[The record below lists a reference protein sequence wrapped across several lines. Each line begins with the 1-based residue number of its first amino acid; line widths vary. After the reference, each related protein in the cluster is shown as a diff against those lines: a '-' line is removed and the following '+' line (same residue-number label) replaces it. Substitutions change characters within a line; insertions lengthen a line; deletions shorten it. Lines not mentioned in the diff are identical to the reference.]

1 MVGGGPAGCAAAL
14 ALLAAGRSV
23 TVVERSEMRRP
34 RVGEILPPLVRP
46 ALAGI
51 GLLERFR
58 AQGHLPSYLLRSAWG
73 RDEPHQVDLTFH
85 PYGPGWHVDRAA
97 FDRLLLDTAEERGAR
112 LRRGATLGAIEAVPD
127 GWRVRTAAPAGG
139 HGTLEASFLIDA
151 SGRASSVA
159 RRLAAGPRPHD
170 RGAALVAF
178 LRTGRAPEPGRV
190 VTLIEA
196 AEDGWWYAGRLPSQ
210 RMVAA
215 FLSDSDLLPRDPR
228 RFPGFWR
235 ERLAATSLVS
245 DQCAGAR
252 LEVGPRL
259 VRSGTARLPQVA
271 GDRWLAV
278 GDAAMAFDPL
288 SSQGVCS
295 ALDSGARGGAAADRR
310 LAGDAAAVEA
320 YTVEMEGTFRDYLRL
335 RAYYYGRESRW
346 PESPFWRRRREE
358 SRLSA

>member
-14 ALLAAGRSV
+14 VLLAAGRSV
-23 TVVERSEMRRP
+23 TVVERSDMRRP
-34 RVGEILPPLVRP
+34 RVGEILPPLVQP
-46 ALAGI
+46 ALAGL

-73 RDEPHQVDLTFH
+73 RDEPYQVDLTFH

-97 FDRLLLDTAEERGAR
+97 FDRLLLDTAEDRGAR
-112 LRRGATLGAIEAVPD
+112 IRWGATVGSAEAVPD
-127 GWRVRTAAPAGG
+127 GWRVRVSGPGG
-139 HGTLEASFLIDA
+139 GGTLEASFVVDA

-159 RRLAAGPRPHD
+159 RRLAAGPRTHD
-170 RGAALVAF
+170 RGAALVGF
-178 LRTGRAPEPGRV
+178 LRTEPTSGPSGV

-215 FLSDSDLLPRDPR
+215 FLSDSDLLPREPA

-235 ERLAATSLVS
+235 ERLAATAMVS
-245 DQCAGAR
+245 AHCAGAR

-259 VRSGTARLPQVA
+259 VRSGTARLPEVA

-288 SSQGVCS
+288 SSQGVCA
-295 ALDSGARGGAAADRR
+295 ALDSGRQGGAAADRR
-310 LAGDAAAVEA
+310 LAGDTAAADA
-320 YTVEMEGTFRDYLRL
+320 YRAGMETTFRDYLRL
-335 RAYYYGRESRW
+335 RAYYFGREGRW
-346 PESPFWRRRREE
+346 PDSPFWRRRREE
-358 SRLSA
+358 AGVSA